1 MHADRYAQATGP
13 PQAPPQTPVAS
24 PVLLGTHGV
33 TARRPAPLPLH
44 QPALPLTHGAAA
56 GSRAQLL
63 RQLLQQTH
71 GLNGTRKPQLLQ
83 LLLPTH
89 GRNGIKRGSTVQ
101 PLPPPPPALGPNG
114 TQAQH
119 REYFLCMKDMIR
131 STLLVFHILQSKNTL
146 KWKLHT
152 RAVLQ

>member
-13 PQAPPQTPVAS
+13 PQAPPQTPVAI
-24 PVLLGTHGV
+24 PVLPGTHGV

-71 GLNGTRKPQLLQ
+71 GLNGIQKPQLQ
-83 LLLPTH
+83 LLRPTH
-89 GRNGIKRGSTVQ
+89 GQDGVTREKIAQ
-101 PLPPPPPALGPNG
+101 PLSQPPPALGASG
-114 TQAQH
+114 TQQ
-119 REYFLCMKDMIR
+119 
-131 STLLVFHILQSKNTL
+131 Q
-146 KWKLHT
+146 
-152 RAVLQ
+152 